1 VRFVT
6 ETGIV
11 FAREVRP
18 QLRNPVGI
26 LFGMAQPVV
35 FLLLFGS
42 LLSGI
47 PWGGDGAAWQWFVPG
62 MLIMLGLSGTVSAG
76 YLLMTEMTGGSLDR
90 MLVTPVSRS
99 AMLVGRT
106 AKETV
111 LLLAQSALIV
121 LVVLPFG
128 FELHLVGALVAL
140 LLLAVVGVGLGA
152 FSCALAVA
160 ARKQESLFYVVQQT
174 LMFPLLMLSGVLLPL
189 DTAPSWMRAVS
200 RANPLTYVVEAERA
214 LFAGH
219 LTGTSVLYGTVSS
232 VGFAVAGV
240 LVGARAMR
248 YAAG

>member
-1 VRFVT
+1 MRFVT

-219 LTGTSVLYGTVSS
+219 LTGTTVLYGTVCS

>member
-1 VRFVT
+1 MRFAT

-35 FLLLFGS
+35 FLVLFGS

-47 PWGGDGAAWQWFVPG
+47 SWGGDTAAWQWFVPG

-76 YLLMTEMTGGSLDR
+76 YLLMMEMTGGSLDR
-90 MLVTPVSRS
+90 MLVTPVSR
-99 AMLVGRT
+99 AAVLVGRT

-111 LLLAQSALIV
+111 LLLAQSVLII

-128 FELHLVGALVAL
+128 FELHFVGALVAL
-140 LLLAVVGVGLGA
+140 LLLAVIGVGLGA
-152 FSCALAVA
+152 FSCALAVV

-189 DTAPSWMRAVS
+189 DSAPSWMRALS
-200 RANPLTYVVEAERA
+200 RVNPLTYVVEAERA

-219 LTGTSVLYGTVSS
+219 LTGTAIGCGTASA

-248 YAAG
+248 YASG

>member
-1 VRFVT
+1 MRFIT

-35 FLLLFGS
+35 FLVLFGS

-47 PWGGDGAAWQWFVPG
+47 SWGGDGAAWQWFVPG

-76 YLLMTEMTGGSLDR
+76 YMLMTEMTGGSLDR
-90 MLVTPVSRS
+90 MLVTPVSR
-99 AMLVGRT
+99 AAVLVGRT

-111 LLLAQSALIV
+111 LLLAQSLLII

-128 FELHLVGALVAL
+128 FELHFVGALVAL
-140 LLLAVVGVGLGA
+140 LLLAVIGVGLGA

-160 ARKQESLFYVVQQT
+160 ARKQESLFYVAQQT

-189 DTAPSWMRAVS
+189 DTAPSWMRALS
-200 RANPLTYVVEAERA
+200 RVNPLTYVVEAERA
-214 LFAGH
+214 LFAGQ
-219 LTGTSVLYGTVSS
+219 LAGTSILYGTVSAF
-232 VGFAVAGV
+232 GFAVAGV
-240 LVGARAMR
+240 LIGARAMR
-248 YAAG
+248 YASG

>member
-1 VRFVT
+1 MRFAT

-35 FLLLFGS
+35 FLVLFGS

-47 PWGGDGAAWQWFVPG
+47 SWGGDGAAWQWFVPG

-76 YLLMTEMTGGSLDR
+76 YLLLTEMTGGSMDR
-90 MLVTPVSRS
+90 MLVTPVSR
-99 AMLVGRT
+99 AAVLVGRT
-106 AKETV
+106 AKETI
-111 LLLAQSALIV
+111 LLLAQSLLIIV
-121 LVVLPFG
+121 VVLPFG

-140 LLLAVVGVGLGA
+140 LLLALIGVGLGA

-189 DTAPSWMRAVS
+189 DAAPSWMRALS
-200 RANPLTYVVEAERA
+200 RVNPLTYVVEAERA
-214 LFAGH
+214 LFAGQ
-219 LTGTSVLYGTVSS
+219 LAGTSIVYGMVSAF
-232 VGFAVAGV
+232 GFAAVGV
-240 LVGARAMR
+240 FVGARAMR